1 MGAAAGR
8 TAGNINLRQSITGG
22 VLRSHFFEA
31 ACQQA
36 LGISHAHL
44 ADGGAD
50 AGHAACEGIIGCVR
64 RERHYLCCFGSSEV
78 DNIDALVGCKTQL
91 GGFNV
96 LQIIRQSEEAF
107 NFGQSCLWMIIYGVK
122 TGLLL

>member
-36 LGISHAHL
+36 LGISHTHL
-44 ADGGAD
+44 ADSGAD
-50 AGHAACEGIIGCVR
+50 AGHAAGEGVVGSVW

-78 DNIDALVGCKTQL
+78 DNIDALVGCKAQL

-96 LQIIRQSEEAF
+96 LQIIRQSEETF
-107 NFGQSCLWMIIYGVK
+107 NFGQS
-122 TGLLL
+122 